1 MSMTEKKI
9 KVLIIDD
16 SAFIR
21 HLLVNVFKQDSDIE
35 VVGTANDPIIAKTL
49 INQLNPDVLTLD
61 IQMPNMNGLDFLER
75 LMSHRPMPVI
85 MISSLT
91 EQGAEETIKAL
102 ELGAIDYITK
112 PTREIEKNFEKLSS
126 TICHK
131 IKIAAAA
138 KIKVKDLS
146 VKAKPFQIDDSSFQN
161 IKVHNRFI
169 ALGASTGGVEALST
183 VINAL
188 PEKTPP
194 ILIAQHMPEKFTTSF
209 AARLDRSS
217 KLRVY
222 EAQDGQILEP
232 GCVYLA
238 PGKYHLGV
246 KKMGM
251 SYATY
256 LNDGL
261 EVNGHKPSV
270 DFLFDSM
277 AKSMIGNQIC
287 AFLLTGMGKD
297 GAYGLKKL
305 KDLGA
310 KTYGQ
315 DKASCVV
322 YGMPRVAFEIG
333 AVEKELNIN
342 EIATY
347 IMQFCT
353 K

>member
-1 MSMTEKKI
+1 MNIQTKKI

-21 HLLVNVFKQDSDIE
+21 HLLVNVFNKDPEIE

-61 IQMPNMNGLDFLER
+61 IQMPNMNGLEFLER

-102 ELGAIDYITK
+102 ELGAVDYIAK
-112 PTREIEKNFEKLSS
+112 PTKEIEKNFEKLTS

-131 IKIAAAA
+131 IKVAATA
-138 KIKVKDLS
+138 KISIRDFS
-146 VKAKPFQIDDSSFQN
+146 VKTKQSLSDDIKIQN

-169 ALGASTGGVEALST
+169 AIGASTGGVEAIST
-183 VINAL
+183 VLNAL
-188 PEKTPP
+188 PEKIPP

-209 AARLDRSS
+209 AARLNRSS
-217 KLRVY
+217 NLTVY

-246 KKMGM
+246 KRTGM
-251 SYATY
+251 NFSTY

-270 DFLFDSM
+270 DFLFSSM
-277 AKSMIGNQIC
+277 AKIMTGNQVC

-297 GAYGLKKL
+297 GAKGLKEL
-305 KDLGA
+305 KNIGA

-315 DKASCVV
+315 DKSSCVV

-347 IMQFCT
+347 IMQFCN